1 MRKDNAMEPKSKLK
15 PYHGLIGLALVF
27 LILLFVDT
35 LLYKLVGM
43 YYAAIGELLIV
54 AVALVIALI
63 TDKELSFVLPF
74 RLPPVKM
81 FVSSVGLYIGTLMLN
96 GAVNT
101 VTSRFIPD
109 FAERG
114 EAVNNLATSMS
125 PALAIITIAFLP
137 AVCEEIFCRGF
148 LLTSMKPLKNSVFVI
163 IAVAVSFGL
172 LHLDLY
178 TFLPSALVGALFA
191 LITIKTGS
199 LLIPM
204 ILHFANNSLS
214 VIAAYAGA
222 GAGTDASEVLSGL
235 SVQAT
240 VGYVLFYLGLAG
252 ILFWFSGK
260 AFFGKKTKVS
270 KTVIAVI
277 LCFLVSFGGF
287 VAVINASMEVTVM
300 KSLSFRYTDGEPCRY
315 EFVIEKEAEYMVNI
329 TVVSDTVTTISI
341 SDGEKTV
348 MISES
353 GKTASIAVN
362 EKLSPG
368 NYTLTLLNP
377 DGSEKTSGAA
387 SVAVNIIRMK

>member
-1 MRKDNAMEPKSKLK
+1 MEPKSKLK

-27 LILLFVDT
+27 LILLFVDP

-125 PALAIITIAFLP
+125 PALAIITIALLP

-148 LLTSMKPLKNSVFVI
+148 LLTSMKPLKNRVFVI

-191 LITIKTGS
+191 HITIKTGS

>member
-1 MRKDNAMEPKSKLK
+1 MEPKSKLK

-27 LILLFVDT
+27 LILLFVDP

-125 PALAIITIAFLP
+125 PALAIITIALLP

-148 LLTSMKPLKNSVFVI
+148 LLTSMKPLKNRVFVI

-315 EFVIEKEAEYMVNI
+315 EFVIEKEAEYMISV
-329 TVVSDTVTTISI
+329 TAVSDTATTISI

>member
-1 MRKDNAMEPKSKLK
+1 MEPKSKLK

-27 LILLFVDT
+27 LILLFVDP

-125 PALAIITIAFLP
+125 PALAIITIALLP

-148 LLTSMKPLKNSVFVI
+148 LLTSMKPLKNRVFVI

-287 VAVINASMEVTVM
+287 VAVINASMEMTVM

>member
-1 MRKDNAMEPKSKLK
+1 MEPKSKLK

-27 LILLFVDT
+27 AILIFVDP

-125 PALAIITIAFLP
+125 PALAIITIALLP

-148 LLTSMKPLKNSVFVI
+148 LLTSMKPLKNRVFVI

-287 VAVINASMEVTVM
+287 VAVINASMEMTVM

-315 EFVIEKEAEYMVNI
+315 EFVIEKEADYMISV
-329 TVVSDTVTTISI
+329 TAVSDTATTISI

>member
-1 MRKDNAMEPKSKLK
+1 MEPKSKLK

-27 LILLFVDT
+27 LILLFVDP

-125 PALAIITIAFLP
+125 PALAIITIALLP

-315 EFVIEKEAEYMVNI
+315 EFVIEKEAEYMISV
-329 TVVSDTVTTISI
+329 TAVSDTATAISI